1 MEQRPDTQDS
11 PVDAPP
17 PQPDKYGTPPER
29 SLEDGSAGSRSAHKS
44 RQPIQKYVPRYRR
57 AHNIEMESEQYEE
70 AKQTQTKITETV
82 DDSRTLQ
89 SQVDDRNDVRDKW
102 DDMETEHHSH
112 EKHFSEER
120 ASKSSKHRRSKSSE
134 HSTHE
139 EGREK
144 TKSRSKEKKSHKSSK
159 DKDRDRS
166 SKEKD
171 KDKKERKSSKE
182 KRKKSIDNLNVPS
195 KITHE
200 PLIHD
205 NDFEASGTSTQTV
218 NQNVNENVINLEMVS
233 KSGDS
238 ESKFLNVDNT
248 HRITE
253 GEKEEQTSSE
263 HVNQSEAVRDNQR
276 KDKGI
281 ERSLKR
287 HIGSNLHDQPV
298 VGEYHRCIQTDS
310 HPHADK
316 DKNDQPILGEYDSH
330 STLEDQSQG
339 LFSSVASL
347 DQSADQLL
355 EGGKNTESMECDDLD
370 IRDLGPDN
378 TTVTEKRDLDP
389 DRETIMTEIRDP
401 DSETTVTEKRDL
413 DPDRETIMTE
423 IRDPDSETTE
433 TEKRDLDPDRETIMT
448 EIRDPDSEIT
458 VTTLNEAAQLED
470 SGNRT
475 EECKCDIFKSNQ
487 MENENDENITSSVQ
501 IANCDTMLSGDQ
513 EDQDRSLQ
521 SGKMKENEAN
531 PELQFQS
538 DDDPDPDLLKSE
550 ATAIN
555 NAKSVQ
561 GETGSKPSDI
571 ADTKLTHPKSEVQ
584 GITLEE
590 KPISSNEIS
599 INYETVAEHD
609 RKDLS
614 NVEVPD
620 ELNKYNMPVLPGVPD
635 VGMPTEVTEESKK
648 EMDLSSGTN
657 TESGDVSEDV
667 IRTEPEFI
675 SVKENYRESQVSEK
689 GAGHEGAN
697 AVAMETE
704 AEEDSWDALFDDNG
718 DALDASLM
726 EEVSTEIS

>member
-401 DSETTVTEKRDL
+401 DSE
-413 DPDRETIMTE
+413 
-423 IRDPDSETTE
+423 
-433 TEKRDLDPDRETIMT
+433 
-448 EIRDPDSEIT
+448 IT

-513 EDQDRSLQ
+513 EDQDTSLQ